1 MSETVPILWSLI
13 TIVVI
18 SAYFYINHIYS
29 YWKRKNIHYLK
40 PTFPFGNSAQLLF
53 QKQSISESTQQ
64 NYESSDEPVVGFY
77 LGLKPALLVRDP
89 EIIRNILIKDF
100 GSFFNRGLYSD
111 EKIDP
116 LTGNLLFLNGEKW
129 RHLRSKLSPAFTS
142 GKLKAM
148 FSTLVECGD
157 SLQKHIAQLAD
168 TQQLIEVR
176 DVFARY
182 STNVIAS
189 VAFGIE
195 IDCIQEPDS
204 EFRRYGKKIFEIS
217 ISNGLRSVISFISPS
232 LMSLLHIRAT
242 DKSVQD
248 FMTSVVKQNLEYRE
262 KNNVIR
268 KDFFQLLVQLRNTGS
283 IAQSDDEWKT
293 HDTLNTKQTKCLTL
307 DEMTA
312 QAFIF
317 FSAGFETSSTTM
329 SFCLFELARNQEIQC
344 KVQDEIDLVLSKY
357 DGKLTYD
364 SMNEMKYLECCLDG
378 KLKIYNCF
386 F

>member
-18 SAYFYINHIYS
+18 SAYLYINHIYS

-344 KVQDEIDLVLSKY
+344 KVQDEIDLVLSKH

>member
-18 SAYFYINHIYS
+18 SAYLYINHIYS

-157 SLQKHIAQLAD
+157 SLQKHIAQLVD

-344 KVQDEIDLVLSKY
+344 KVQDEIDLVLSKH

>member
-157 SLQKHIAQLAD
+157 SLQKHIAQLVD

-344 KVQDEIDLVLSKY
+344 KVQDEIDLVLSKH